1 MKIGMKTYLYI
12 ITFCLVITTQNM
24 YGADNP
30 IKGIWINE
38 KYVSI
43 LNRTKSP
50 FKAQQIIG
58 NENRAIII
66 DGGSGK
72 SNKVTLTY
80 VVGSTEKKNVLD
92 SLIQNKTVFMGYFV
106 NVDTK
111 TRDSVMMMK
120 RENVIDV
127 TVWNNGVPVRTTFNN
142 VSPNSTS
149 DALDIYV
156 NSLVL
161 AGKYTDDKNTV
172 YELMPE
178 GSCIWNGVK
187 GKYELGFDFSL
198 TKGDYVKIVV
208 SLPEKNEKK
217 KDTSSVPKKVPTMWL
232 LERHS
237 DRLILKATDKKEK
250 DTQDT
255 QLILFRVVATKP

>member
-1 MKIGMKTYLYI
+1 MVLTA
-12 ITFCLVITTQNM
+12 QNM

-30 IKGIWINE
+30 IKGTWINE

-58 NENRAIII
+58 NENRVIIV
-66 DGGSGK
+66 DAGTGK
-72 SNKVTLTY
+72 STKTSLILITGNN
-80 VVGSTEKKNVLD
+80 EKKVVFD
-92 SLIQNKTVFMGYFV
+92 SLTSNKNVFMGYFTQP
-106 NVDTK
+106 DKK

-127 TVWNNGVPVRTTFNN
+127 TVWNNGTPVRTTFNN
-142 VSPNSTS
+142 VSQNSTS
-149 DALDIYV
+149 DALDTYV

-187 GKYELGFDFSL
+187 GKYELGFDFSS
-198 TKGDYVKIVV
+198 TKGDYVKIIV
-208 SLPEKNEKK
+208 SSPEKNEKK
-217 KDTSSVPKKVPTMWL
+217 KDTLSVPKKVPTLWF

-237 DRLILKATDKKEK
+237 DRLILKAADKKEK
-250 DTQDT
+250 DAQDT
-255 QLILFRVVATKP
+255 QLILFRVVATKPQ